1 MKSRSLYRTAP
12 AMGVAMTVSGL
23 AAAVSYF
30 LVCYA
35 RGLLENSLSF
45 GWVLIGTMTS
55 LLPGAIIAMPLG
67 FLVAILWVRGRSAR
81 NAVWLGLGYGL
92 VLIVPAGLSGPWTS
106 VGSQAPLGR
115 VLGGYTAS
123 FLVQLGAYP
132 LAAWATY
139 KVAPWFNRG

>member
-23 AAAVSYF
+23 SSAVSYF

-35 RGLLENSLSF
+35 RGLLEDSLSF
-45 GWVLIGTMTS
+45 GWVLIGTVTII
-55 LLPGAIIAMPLG
+55 PFGAILAMPLG
-67 FLVAILWVRGRSAR
+67 FLVAIFWVRGRSGR

-92 VLIVPAGLSGPWTS
+92 FLIVPLVFSTEVES
-106 VGSQAPLGR
+106 LAPPGR
-115 VLGGYTAS
+115 VFGGYITS
-123 FLVQLGAYP
+123 FLVQLATYP

>member
-12 AMGVAMTVSGL
+12 AIGVTMTVSGL
-23 AAAVSYF
+23 AAAVTYF

-45 GWVLIGTMTS
+45 GWVLIGTVTS
-55 LLPGAIIAMPLG
+55 ILPGAIIAMPLG
-67 FLVAILWVRGRSAR
+67 FLVTILWVRGRPSQ

-92 VLIVPAGLSGPWTS
+92 FLIVPVAFSEPWTS
-106 VGSQAPLGR
+106 VGSQAPPGR
-115 VLGGYTAS
+115 VNGGYITS
-123 FLVQLGAYP
+123 FLVQLGTYP

-139 KVAPWFNRG
+139 KAAPWFNKG

>member
-23 AAAVSYF
+23 SSAVSYF
-30 LVCYA
+30 LICYA
-35 RGLLENSLSF
+35 RGLLEDSLSF
-45 GWVLIGTMTS
+45 GWVLIGTLTII
-55 LLPGAIIAMPLG
+55 PFGAILAMPLG
-67 FLVAILWVRGRSAR
+67 FLVAIFWVRGRSGR

-92 VLIVPAGLSGPWTS
+92 FLIVPLVFSTEVKS
-106 VGSQAPLGR
+106 LAPPGR
-115 VLGGYTAS
+115 VFGGYITS
-123 FLVQLGAYP
+123 FLVQLATYP